1 MQGITKSPISK
12 LKEELTKKAVAF
24 ALNGQWDEAVGCNKA
39 ILCDYPEDVG
49 TMNRLAKSLIELNQF
64 VEARALLTQVI
75 EISPYNVIAKKQHT
89 VENGVR
95 EMFAIFKLVYI
106 PIQVLGMFF
115 KKCRIAWHIVC
126 FNDID
131 WIYIS
136 FNLFPRKGTLNMIL

>member
-75 EISPYNVIAKKQHT
+75 EISPYNVIAKKNVSRLDKLEIIPNITKHRT
-89 VENGVR
+89 KSNVD
-95 EMFAIFKLVYI
+95 AHIFMEESGKSGTTLLKMWF
-106 PIQVLGMFF
+106 QGLFWRRLGLG
-115 KKCRIAWHIVC
+115 I
-126 FNDID
+126 
-131 WIYIS
+131 
-136 FNLFPRKGTLNMIL
+136 LFH